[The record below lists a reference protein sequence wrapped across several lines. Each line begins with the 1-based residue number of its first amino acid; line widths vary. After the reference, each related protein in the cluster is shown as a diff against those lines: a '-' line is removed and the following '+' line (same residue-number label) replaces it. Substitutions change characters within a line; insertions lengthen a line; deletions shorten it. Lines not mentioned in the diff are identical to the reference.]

1 MVNLLFLLSKRFK
14 NANILTIDNYINI
27 KDLSYKNKN
36 IFNKL
41 KKIKIKN
48 ITFLKEKYKCN

>member
-1 MVNLLFLLSKRFK
+1 MVNLLFLSKRFK

-36 IFNKL
+36 ILINQ
-41 KKIKIKN
+41 KK
-48 ITFLKEKYKCN
+48 